1 MHMSD
6 GEPLPSP
13 TPVPGN
19 ELLTT
24 SAERYDIIMTPST
37 PGVHTMT
44 YEFHHWLT
52 GDLAGIATA
61 HVIVS

>member
-24 SAERYDIIMTPST
+24 SAERYDIIMTPSA
-37 PGVHTMT
+37 PGVHTIT

-52 GDLAGIATA
+52 GALAGIATA